1 MVLYNNKWDRKAKK
15 KYLVKKKKKEALA
28 ESDEEQN
35 TNQSKS
41 DPDQVIDDNSSDKEG
56 LIENAENFESTGLD
70 VAKQELKVEDDV
82 LFAEDDLEESLNCLS
97 LVKSK
102 IQAKVKDE
110 FEILQE

>member
-1 MVLYNNKWDRKAKK
+1 MKNRIPI
-15 KYLVKKKKKEALA
+15 
-28 ESDEEQN
+28 SRR
-35 TNQSKS
+35 
-41 DPDQVIDDNSSDKEG
+41 VINDDNSSDKEG
-56 LIENAENFESTGLD
+56 SVENGSDAEIFESTGLD